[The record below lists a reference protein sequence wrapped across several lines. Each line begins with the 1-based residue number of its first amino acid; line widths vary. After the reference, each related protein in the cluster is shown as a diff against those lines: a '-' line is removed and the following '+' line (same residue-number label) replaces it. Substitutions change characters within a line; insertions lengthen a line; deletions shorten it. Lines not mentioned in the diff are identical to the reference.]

1 MDFKLTTNIA
11 LLSGVGTKL
20 QPKLKKLG
28 IESAQDLLLYFP
40 FRYDDFRNLASIEE
54 LQDLVGED
62 VTVQAKLQMIKNR
75 RGWKSKKNIT
85 EAIFADEDSNVLRVV
100 WFNQPYLTKV
110 LRPGNMVNL
119 SGKIKVDALGPQ
131 LIAPTYEKFT
141 GMEQTHTGRLVPIY
155 PTTSGITQKQIR
167 FLISQVIDLSKE
179 LEEWIPESILEK
191 NDFIEVSQ
199 AVRGV
204 HFPIDNIDLE
214 NSLKRLKFGE
224 LFTLQLKGAL
234 ARKKRQ
240 EQKAPIVHFKEEKIK
255 EFIKTLPFELTGAQK
270 KSSWDILQDLEKK
283 YPMNR
288 LLSGDVGSGKTVVA
302 GTALLNTVLNG
313 YQAVILAPTEILA
326 TQHFSSLKEMLPKG
340 ISIGL
345 FTKDNIKITGKTM
358 LETSKAGRKKRMIEF
373 IENGVV
379 DIVVGTHAIL
389 SDKLT
394 FSKLGLVIVDEQHRF
409 GVEQRRT
416 IKEKVSSHPTSILPS
431 GRGGSQ
437 AVHFLSMTATPIP
450 RSLALMLYGDLDISQ
465 IDELPRGRKKILT
478 RLAPKDKRPQAY
490 KFIESKIEEGRQAFV
505 ICPLVD
511 GQEGSEKKSVLEE
524 YKKLSKEI
532 YPDLEVGCL
541 YGKMKSKDKEKVME
555 DFKNKALDI
564 LVSTSVIEVG
574 VDVPNAVIMM
584 IEGAENFGL
593 AQLHQFRGR
602 VGRSKHQSYCFL
614 FAETENEESVKRLKY
629 FEELDDGFELA
640 ERDLETRGPGEVYG
654 KKQSGGMKL
663 KIARLSDRA
672 LIKKA
677 RKTAQFVIDNLD
689 KTDYKKLKKR
699 VGKMAK
705 GVHLE

>member
-11 LLSGVGTKL
+11 MLSGVGTKF

-28 IESAQDLLLYFP
+28 IESVQDLLLYFP

-54 LQDLVGED
+54 LQDLEGED
-62 VTVQAKLQMIKNR
+62 VTVQCKLQMIKNR

-85 EAIFADEDSNVLRVV
+85 EAIFADEDDNVLRVV

-110 LRPGNMVNL
+110 LRPGNVINI

-141 GMEQTHTGRLVPIY
+141 GVEQTHTGRLVSIY

-167 FLISQVIDLSKE
+167 FLIKQVIDLSKE

-191 NDFIEVSQ
+191 NDFIEISQ
-199 AVRGV
+199 AVKGV
-204 HFPIDNIDLE
+204 HFPEDDVDLE

-240 EQKAPIVHFKEEKIK
+240 QQKAPIVHFKEEEIK

-270 KSSWDILQDLEKK
+270 KSSLDILQDLEKS

-302 GTALLNTVLNG
+302 GTALLNTVLNNH
-313 YQAVILAPTEILA
+313 QAVILAPTEILA
-326 TQHFSSLKEMLPKG
+326 TQHFSSLKEILPKDVV
-340 ISIGL
+340 IGL

-373 IENGVV
+373 INDGVI
-379 DIVVGTHAIL
+379 DIVVGTHAVL
-389 SDKLT
+389 SQKVE
-394 FSKLGLVIVDEQHRF
+394 FNKLGLVIVDEQHRF
-409 GVEQRRT
+409 GVEQRRL
-416 IKEKVSSHPTSILPS
+416 IKEKNE
-431 GRGGSQ
+431 G
-437 AVHFLSMTATPIP
+437 VHFLSMTATPIP

-490 KFIESKIEEGRQAFV
+490 KFIHEKIEEGRQAFV

-574 VDVPNAVIMM
+574 VDIPNAVIMM

-602 VGRSKHQSYCFL
+602 VGRGVHQSYCFL
-614 FAETENEESVKRLKY
+614 FAETENEESIERLKY
-629 FEELDDGFELA
+629 FEELDNGFELA

-663 KIARLSDRA
+663 KIARITDRA

-699 VGKMAK
+699 VGKMAH